1 MSAMSAG
8 RSALRMGPAELVQAA
23 AMARRFYLEGKS
35 KIQIAEEFGV
45 SRFKVARVLETA
57 LERDLVRIEI
67 RVPAELDAERSDA
80 LRARY
85 GLRHAVVVESPAE
98 EQDDAPDPENL
109 GEVAADLLGELV
121 NEGDVLGLAW
131 GRSTIHMAA
140 ALDRLPPCTVV
151 QLTGVYD
158 AGTAERGS
166 VEAVRRAAQVSGGE
180 AHPIYAPMLLPD
192 PATAAALRHQTGIA
206 RAFDYFDK
214 VTVAAVSIGSWEPG
228 ISTVHDMLSDEERAH
243 YASLGVAAEMS
254 AHLFDT
260 EGRRVGRD
268 LGERCITVEADR
280 LRRIPE
286 VVAIAGGQ
294 RKAAAIGAVLR
305 SGLVTSLVTDTAAA
319 DYLLTESAAPQRL
332 GCWSG
337 PTRTAT
343 ERHRGGRRRPG
354 RGHGNARTAH
364 APSGRS
370 RVRRLSPGPRPGPSP
385 PGTPPAPRTDSHRPG
400 CSAGSAATSRGC
412 RASSC
417 ASPPD
422 TA

>member
-1 MSAMSAG
+1 MNNGEENAVSAMSAG

-85 GLRHAVVVESPAE
+85 GLRHAVVVESPA
-98 EQDDAPDPENL
+98 DATEDALPGSPGFAGSAPTDPENL

-140 ALDRLPPCTVV
+140 ALHQLPPCTVV

-192 PATAAALRHQTGIA
+192 PATAAALRNQTGIA
-206 RAFDYFDK
+206 RAFEYFDK

-254 AHLFDT
+254 AHLFDAQ
-260 EGRRVGRD
+260 GRRVGRD

-286 VVAIAGGQ
+286 VVAIAGGL
-294 RKAAAIGAVLR
+294 RKASAIDAVLR

-319 DYLLTESAAPQRL
+319 DFLLSET
-332 GCWSG
+332 G
-337 PTRTAT
+337 TA
-343 ERHRGGRRRPG
+343 
-354 RGHGNARTAH
+354 
-364 APSGRS
+364 
-370 RVRRLSPGPRPGPSP
+370 PRP
-385 PGTPPAPRTDSHRPG
+385 ALD
-400 CSAGSAATSRGC
+400 
-412 RASSC
+412 RAD
-417 ASPPD
+417 PD
-422 TA
+422 D

>member
-1 MSAMSAG
+1 MTGMSAG
-8 RSALRMGPAELVQAA
+8 RPALRMGPAELVQAA

-67 RVPAELDAERSDA
+67 RVPAELDAERSDK

-98 EQDDAPDPENL
+98 SEEQSPDPENL

-131 GRSTIHMAA
+131 GRSTINMAA

-166 VEAVRRAAQVSGGE
+166 VEAVRRAAQVSGGD

-192 PATAAALRHQTGIA
+192 AATAAALRNQTGIA
-206 RAFDYFDK
+206 RAFEYFDK
-214 VTVAAVSIGSWEPG
+214 VTVACVSIGSWEPG

-254 AHLFDT
+254 AHLFDVD
-260 EGRRVGRD
+260 GRRVGRD

-294 RKAAAIGAVLR
+294 RKGAAIDAVLR

-319 DYLLTESAAPQRL
+319 DYLL
-332 GCWSG
+332 
-337 PTRTAT
+337 
-343 ERHRGGRRRPG
+343 
-354 RGHGNARTAH
+354 
-364 APSGRS
+364 
-370 RVRRLSPGPRPGPSP
+370 
-385 PGTPPAPRTDSHRPG
+385 
-400 CSAGSAATSRGC
+400 SAGSAPKPALD
-412 RASSC
+412 RAD
-417 ASPPD
+417 PD
-422 TA
+422 GE

>member
-85 GLRHAVVVESPAE
+85 GLRHAVVVESPADSPDVE
-98 EQDDAPDPENL
+98 TADAPDPENL
-109 GEVAADLLGELV
+109 GAVAADLLGELV
-121 NEGDVLGLAW
+121 TEGDVLGLAW

-140 ALDRLPPCTVV
+140 ALHRLPPCTVV

-192 PATAAALRHQTGIA
+192 PATAAALRNQTGIA
-206 RAFDYFDK
+206 RAFEYFDK

-228 ISTVHDMLSDEERAH
+228 ISTVHDMLTDEERGH

-254 AHLFDT
+254 AHLFDS

-286 VVAIAGGQ
+286 VVAIAGGL

-319 DYLLTESAAPQRL
+319 DFLLTESAPGSRPAL
-332 GCWSG
+332 
-337 PTRTAT
+337 
-343 ERHRGGRRRPG
+343 ER
-354 RGHGNARTAH
+354 A
-364 APSGRS
+364 
-370 RVRRLSPGPRPGPSP
+370 
-385 PGTPPAPRTDSHRPG
+385 D
-400 CSAGSAATSRGC
+400 
-412 RASSC
+412 
-417 ASPPD
+417 PD
-422 TA
+422 GV

>member
-1 MSAMSAG
+1 MVASRPQSA
-8 RSALRMGPAELVQAA
+8 MGPAELVQAA

-85 GLRHAVVVESPAE
+85 GLRHAVVVESPADAT
-98 EQDDAPDPENL
+98 DDAPDPENL

-121 NEGDVLGLAW
+121 TEGDVLGLAW

-140 ALDRLPPCTVV
+140 ALHRLPPCTVV

-158 AGTAERGS
+158 AGTADRGS
-166 VEAVRRAAQVSGGE
+166 VEAVRRAADVSGGE

-192 PATAAALRHQTGIA
+192 SATAAALRGQTGIA
-206 RAFDYFDK
+206 RAFEYFDK
-214 VTVAAVSIGSWEPG
+214 VTVACVSIGSWAPG
-228 ISTVHDMLSDEERAH
+228 ISTVYDMLSEQEREH
-243 YASLGVAAEMS
+243 YASLGAAAEMS
-254 AHLFDT
+254 AHLFDAD
-260 EGRRVGRD
+260 GRRIGRD

-286 VVAIAGGQ
+286 VVAIAGGRQ
-294 RKAAAIGAVLR
+294 KAAAIGAVLR

-319 DYLLTESAAPQRL
+319 DHLLLET
-332 GCWSG
+332 G
-337 PTRTAT
+337 
-343 ERHRGGRRRPG
+343 
-354 RGHGNARTAH
+354 
-364 APSGRS
+364 
-370 RVRRLSPGPRPGPSP
+370 PGPRP
-385 PGTPPAPRTDSHRPG
+385 ALE
-400 CSAGSAATSRGC
+400 
-412 RASSC
+412 RAD
-417 ASPPD
+417 PD
-422 TA
+422 GV

>member
-1 MSAMSAG
+1 MNSSEEIAVTGMSAG
-8 RSALRMGPAELVQAA
+8 RPALRMGPAELVQAA

-67 RVPAELDAERSDA
+67 RVPAELDAERSDK

-98 EQDDAPDPENL
+98 SEEQSPDPENL

-131 GRSTIHMAA
+131 GRSTINMAA

-166 VEAVRRAAQVSGGE
+166 VEAVRRAAQVSGGD

-192 PATAAALRHQTGIA
+192 AATAAALRNQTGIA
-206 RAFDYFDK
+206 RAFEYFDK
-214 VTVAAVSIGSWEPG
+214 VTVACVSIGSWEPG

-254 AHLFDT
+254 AHLFDVD
-260 EGRRVGRD
+260 GRRVGRD

-294 RKAAAIGAVLR
+294 RKGAAIDAVLR

-319 DYLLTESAAPQRL
+319 DYLL
-332 GCWSG
+332 
-337 PTRTAT
+337 
-343 ERHRGGRRRPG
+343 
-354 RGHGNARTAH
+354 
-364 APSGRS
+364 
-370 RVRRLSPGPRPGPSP
+370 
-385 PGTPPAPRTDSHRPG
+385 
-400 CSAGSAATSRGC
+400 SAGSAPKPALD
-412 RASSC
+412 RAD
-417 ASPPD
+417 PD
-422 TA
+422 GE

>member
-1 MSAMSAG
+1 MSGMSAG
-8 RSALRMGPAELVQAA
+8 RSAMRMGPAELVQAA

-98 EQDDAPDPENL
+98 VSEESPDPENL

-121 NEGDVLGLAW
+121 TEGDVLGLAW

-166 VEAVRRAAQVSGGE
+166 VEAVRRAAQVSGGD

-192 PATAAALRHQTGIA
+192 AATAEALRHQTGIA
-206 RAFDYFDK
+206 RAFEYFDK
-214 VTVAAVSIGSWEPG
+214 VTVACVSIGSWEPG
-228 ISTVHDMLSDEERAH
+228 ISTVYDMLSDEERAH
-243 YASLGVAAEMS
+243 YSSSVSPPRRPRISSTPRAAGS
-254 AHLFDT
+254 AGT
-260 EGRRVGRD
+260 W
-268 LGERCITVEADR
+268 A
-280 LRRIPE
+280 
-286 VVAIAGGQ
+286 
-294 RKAAAIGAVLR
+294 
-305 SGLVTSLVTDTAAA
+305 
-319 DYLLTESAAPQRL
+319 SAASPSR
-332 GCWSG
+332 
-337 PTRTAT
+337 RTSCAVSP
-343 ERHRGGRRRPG
+343 RSSRSRAGSGRRRRSTPCCGPG
-354 RGHGNARTAH
+354 
-364 APSGRS
+364 S
-370 RVRRLSPGPRPGPSP
+370 SP
-385 PGTPPAPRTDSHRPG
+385 AW
-400 CSAGSAATSRGC
+400 
-412 RASSC
+412 
-417 ASPPD
+417 
-422 TA
+422 

>member
-1 MSAMSAG
+1 MSGMSAG
-8 RSALRMGPAELVQAA
+8 RSAMRMGPAELVQAA

-98 EQDDAPDPENL
+98 AEESPDPENL
-109 GEVAADLLGELV
+109 GETAADLLGELV

-166 VEAVRRAAQVSGGE
+166 VEAVRRAAQVSGGD

-192 PATAAALRHQTGIA
+192 VATAAALRNQTGIA
-206 RAFDYFDK
+206 RAFEYFDK
-214 VTVAAVSIGSWEPG
+214 VTVACVSIGSWEPG

-243 YASLGVAAEMS
+243 YASS
-254 AHLFDT
+254 
-260 EGRRVGRD
+260 
-268 LGERCITVEADR
+268 
-280 LRRIPE
+280 
-286 VVAIAGGQ
+286 
-294 RKAAAIGAVLR
+294 
-305 SGLVTSLVTDTAAA
+305 
-319 DYLLTESAAPQRL
+319 
-332 GCWSG
+332 
-337 PTRTAT
+337 
-343 ERHRGGRRRPG
+343 
-354 RGHGNARTAH
+354 
-364 APSGRS
+364 
-370 RVRRLSPGPRPGPSP
+370 
-385 PGTPPAPRTDSHRPG
+385 
-400 CSAGSAATSRGC
+400 
-412 RASSC
+412 
-417 ASPPD
+417 ASPPRCPR
-422 TA
+422 TSSTPRGAGWAGTWASGASRSRPTSSAVSPRSWRSRAGPARPWRSTRCCGRGSSPASSRTRPRPMC

>member
-1 MSAMSAG
+1 MNSESRCTYVVNSSEESAVSAMSAG
-8 RSALRMGPAELVQAA
+8 RSAMRMGPAELVQAA

-85 GLRHAVVVESPAE
+85 GLRHAVVVESPAATE
-98 EQDDAPDPENL
+98 DIEDSPDPENL
-109 GEVAADLLGELV
+109 GEVAAGLLAELV

-140 ALDRLPPCTVV
+140 ALDVLPPCTVV

-166 VEAVRRAAQVSGGE
+166 VEAVRRAAQVSGGD

-192 PATAAALRHQTGIA
+192 AATATALRHQTGIA
-206 RAFDYFDK
+206 RAFEYFDK

-228 ISTVHDMLSDEERAH
+228 ISTVHDMLTDEERAH

-254 AHLFDT
+254 AHLFDA

-294 RKAAAIGAVLR
+294 RKAAAIDAVLR

-319 DYLLTESAAPQRL
+319 DQLLI
-332 GCWSG
+332 
-337 PTRTAT
+337 
-343 ERHRGGRRRPG
+343 
-354 RGHGNARTAH
+354 
-364 APSGRS
+364 
-370 RVRRLSPGPRPGPSP
+370 
-385 PGTPPAPRTDSHRPG
+385 
-400 CSAGSAATSRGC
+400 AGSAPRPALD
-412 RASSC
+412 RAD
-417 ASPPD
+417 PD
-422 TA
+422 D

>member
-1 MSAMSAG
+1 MSTGEGDVTTG
-8 RSALRMGPAELVQAA
+8 RSPVRMGPAEMVQAA

-67 RVPAELDAERSDA
+67 RVPDA

-85 GLRHAVVVESPAE
+85 GLRHAVVVESPADAE
-98 EQDDAPDPENL
+98 ETPDPENL

-206 RAFDYFDK
+206 RAFEYFDK

-260 EGRRVGRD
+260 NGRRVGRD

-305 SGLVTSLVTDTAAA
+305 SGLVTSLVTDRAAA
-319 DYLLTESAAPQRL
+319 DYLLTES
-332 GCWSG
+332 
-337 PTRTAT
+337 
-343 ERHRGGRRRPG
+343 
-354 RGHGNARTAH
+354 
-364 APSGRS
+364 
-370 RVRRLSPGPRPGPSP
+370 SPG
-385 PGTPPAPRTDSHRPG
+385 THPALDRTD
-400 CSAGSAATSRGC
+400 
-412 RASSC
+412 
-417 ASPPD
+417 PD
-422 TA
+422 GV

>member
-1 MSAMSAG
+1 MTGMSAG
-8 RSALRMGPAELVQAA
+8 RPALRMGPAELVQAA

-67 RVPAELDAERSDA
+67 RVPAELDAERSDK

-98 EQDDAPDPENL
+98 SEEQSPDPENL

-166 VEAVRRAAQVSGGE
+166 VEAVRRAAQVSGGD

-192 PATAAALRHQTGIA
+192 AATAAALRNQTGIA
-206 RAFDYFDK
+206 RAFEYFDK
-214 VTVAAVSIGSWEPG
+214 VTVACVSIGSWEPG

-254 AHLFDT
+254 AHLFDAD
-260 EGRRVGRD
+260 GRRVGRD

-294 RKAAAIGAVLR
+294 RKAAAIDAVLR

-319 DYLLTESAAPQRL
+319 DHLL
-332 GCWSG
+332 
-337 PTRTAT
+337 
-343 ERHRGGRRRPG
+343 
-354 RGHGNARTAH
+354 
-364 APSGRS
+364 
-370 RVRRLSPGPRPGPSP
+370 
-385 PGTPPAPRTDSHRPG
+385 
-400 CSAGSAATSRGC
+400 SAGSAPKPALD
-412 RASSC
+412 RAD
-417 ASPPD
+417 PD
-422 TA
+422 GE

>member
-1 MSAMSAG
+1 
-8 RSALRMGPAELVQAA
+8 MGPAELVQAA

-85 GLRHAVVVESPAE
+85 GLRYAVVVESPADTA
-98 EQDDAPDPENL
+98 DDAPDPENL

-121 NEGDVLGLAW
+121 VEGDVLGLAW

-158 AGTAERGS
+158 AGTVERGS
-166 VEAVRRAAQVSGGE
+166 VEAVRRAAAVAGGE

-192 PATAAALRHQTGIA
+192 SATAAALRGQPGIA
-206 RAFDYFDK
+206 RAVEYFDK
-214 VTVAAVSIGSWEPG
+214 ITIACVSIGSWAPG
-228 ISTVHDMLSDEERAH
+228 ISTVYDMLSGEEREH
-243 YASLGVAAEMS
+243 YTSLGAAAEMS

-260 EGRRVGRD
+260 EGRRIGRD

-280 LRRIPE
+280 LRRTPE
-286 VVAIAGGQ
+286 VIAIAGGV

-319 DYLLTESAAPQRL
+319 DHLLHETSPSA
-332 GCWSG
+332 
-337 PTRTAT
+337 
-343 ERHRGGRRRPG
+343 RP
-354 RGHGNARTAH
+354 A
-364 APSGRS
+364 
-370 RVRRLSPGPRPGPSP
+370 L
-385 PGTPPAPRTDSHRPG
+385 D
-400 CSAGSAATSRGC
+400 
-412 RASSC
+412 RAD
-417 ASPPD
+417 PD
-422 TA
+422 D

>member
-1 MSAMSAG
+1 
-8 RSALRMGPAELVQAA
+8 MGPAELVQAA

-67 RVPAELDAERSDA
+67 RVPSELDAERSDA

-85 GLRHAVVVESPAE
+85 GLRHAVVVESPA
-98 EQDDAPDPENL
+98 DAPPAFGGQAPPEDAADPENL

-121 NEGDVLGLAW
+121 AEGDVLGLAW

-140 ALDRLPPCTVV
+140 ALHRLPPCTVV

-158 AGTAERGS
+158 AGTADRGS
-166 VEAVRRAAQVSGGE
+166 VEAVRRAADVAGGE

-192 PATAAALRHQTGIA
+192 SATAEALRRQTGIA

-214 VTVAAVSIGSWEPG
+214 VTVACVSIGSWEPG
-228 ISTVHDMLSDEERAH
+228 VSTVYDMLSEQEREH
-243 YASLGVAAEMS
+243 YASLGAAAEMS
-254 AHLFDT
+254 AHLFDA
-260 EGRRVGRD
+260 EGRRIGRD

-286 VVAIAGGQ
+286 VVAIAGGG

-319 DYLLTESAAPQRL
+319 DHLLLET
-332 GCWSG
+332 G
-337 PTRTAT
+337 
-343 ERHRGGRRRPG
+343 
-354 RGHGNARTAH
+354 
-364 APSGRS
+364 
-370 RVRRLSPGPRPGPSP
+370 PGPRP
-385 PGTPPAPRTDSHRPG
+385 ALD
-400 CSAGSAATSRGC
+400 
-412 RASSC
+412 RAD
-417 ASPPD
+417 PD
-422 TA
+422 GA

>member
-1 MSAMSAG
+1 MSTGG
-8 RSALRMGPAELVQAA
+8 RSAMRMGPAELVQAA

-85 GLRHAVVVESPAE
+85 GLRHAVVVESPSSADEVE
-98 EQDDAPDPENL
+98 ESPDPENL

-121 NEGDVLGLAW
+121 TEGDVLGLAW

-140 ALDRLPPCTVV
+140 ALDQLPPCTVV

-192 PATAAALRHQTGIA
+192 PATAAALRNQTGIA
-206 RAFDYFDK
+206 RAFEYFDK

-254 AHLFDT
+254 AHLFDA

-294 RKAAAIGAVLR
+294 RKAAAIDAVLR

-319 DYLLTESAAPQRL
+319 DQLLVM
-332 GCWSG
+332 G
-337 PTRTAT
+337 AT
-343 ERHRGGRRRPG
+343 PH
-354 RGHGNARTAH
+354 
-364 APSGRS
+364 
-370 RVRRLSPGPRPGPSP
+370 
-385 PGTPPAPRTDSHRPG
+385 PALDRADPD
-400 CSAGSAATSRGC
+400 GS
-412 RASSC
+412 
-417 ASPPD
+417 
-422 TA
+422 

>member
-1 MSAMSAG
+1 MVASRPQSG
-8 RSALRMGPAELVQAA
+8 MGPAELVQAA

-67 RVPAELDAERSDA
+67 RVPSELDAERSDA

-85 GLRHAVVVESPAE
+85 GLRHAVVVESPADAPPAFGA
-98 EQDDAPDPENL
+98 QNPPDDAADPENL

-140 ALDRLPPCTVV
+140 ALHRLPPCTVV

-158 AGTAERGS
+158 AGTADRGS
-166 VEAVRRAAQVSGGE
+166 VEAVRRAADVAGGE

-192 PATAAALRHQTGIA
+192 SATAEALRRQTGIA
-206 RAFDYFDK
+206 RAFEYFDK
-214 VTVAAVSIGSWEPG
+214 VTVACVSIGSWEPG
-228 ISTVHDMLSDEERAH
+228 VSTVYDMLSEEEREH
-243 YASLGVAAEMS
+243 YASLGAAAEMS
-254 AHLFDT
+254 AHLFDA
-260 EGRRVGRD
+260 EGRRIGRD

-286 VVAIAGGQ
+286 VVAIAGGR

-319 DYLLTESAAPQRL
+319 DHLLLET
-332 GCWSG
+332 G
-337 PTRTAT
+337 
-343 ERHRGGRRRPG
+343 
-354 RGHGNARTAH
+354 
-364 APSGRS
+364 
-370 RVRRLSPGPRPGPSP
+370 PGPRPALDRADP
-385 PGTPPAPRTDSHRPG
+385 D
-400 CSAGSAATSRGC
+400 GS
-412 RASSC
+412 
-417 ASPPD
+417 
-422 TA
+422 

>member
-1 MSAMSAG
+1 VTG
-8 RSALRMGPAELVQAA
+8 RSAMRMGPAELVQAA

-35 KIQIAEEFGV
+35 KIQIAQEFGV

-85 GLRHAVVVESPAE
+85 GLRHAVVVESPA
-98 EQDDAPDPENL
+98 DAEADTADPENL

-121 NEGDVLGLAW
+121 TEGDVLGLAW

-140 ALDRLPPCTVV
+140 ALDQLPPCTVV

-192 PATAAALRHQTGIA
+192 SATAAALRGQTGIA
-206 RAFDYFDK
+206 RAFEYFDK
-214 VTVAAVSIGSWEPG
+214 VTVACVSIGAWAPG
-228 ISTVHDMLSDEERAH
+228 ISTVYDMLSEGERAH
-243 YASLGVAAEMS
+243 YASLGTAAEMS

-260 EGRRVGRD
+260 EGRRIGRD

-286 VVAIAGGQ
+286 VVAIAGGH

-319 DYLLTESAAPQRL
+319 DYLLHET
-332 GCWSG
+332 G
-337 PTRTAT
+337 
-343 ERHRGGRRRPG
+343 
-354 RGHGNARTAH
+354 
-364 APSGRS
+364 
-370 RVRRLSPGPRPGPSP
+370 PGPRP
-385 PGTPPAPRTDSHRPG
+385 ALE
-400 CSAGSAATSRGC
+400 
-412 RASSC
+412 RAD
-417 ASPPD
+417 PD
-422 TA
+422 GI

>member
-1 MSAMSAG
+1 
-8 RSALRMGPAELVQAA
+8 MGPAELVQAA

-67 RVPAELDAERSDA
+67 RVPSELDAERSDA

-85 GLRHAVVVESPAE
+85 GLRHAVVVESPADAPPAFGG
-98 EQDDAPDPENL
+98 QNPPDDAADPENL

-140 ALDRLPPCTVV
+140 ALHRLPPCTVV

-158 AGTAERGS
+158 AGTADRGS
-166 VEAVRRAAQVSGGE
+166 VEAVRRAADVSGGE

-192 PATAAALRHQTGIA
+192 SATAEALRRQTGIA
-206 RAFDYFDK
+206 RAFEYFDK
-214 VTVAAVSIGSWEPG
+214 VTVACVSIGSWEPG
-228 ISTVHDMLSDEERAH
+228 VSTVYDMLSEQEREH
-243 YASLGVAAEMS
+243 YASLGAAAEMS
-254 AHLFDT
+254 AHLFDA
-260 EGRRVGRD
+260 EGRRIGRD

-286 VVAIAGGQ
+286 VVAIAGGR
-294 RKAAAIGAVLR
+294 RKADAIGAVLR

-319 DYLLTESAAPQRL
+319 DHLLLET
-332 GCWSG
+332 G
-337 PTRTAT
+337 
-343 ERHRGGRRRPG
+343 
-354 RGHGNARTAH
+354 
-364 APSGRS
+364 
-370 RVRRLSPGPRPGPSP
+370 PGPRP
-385 PGTPPAPRTDSHRPG
+385 ALD
-400 CSAGSAATSRGC
+400 
-412 RASSC
+412 RAD
-417 ASPPD
+417 PD
-422 TA
+422 GA

>member
-1 MSAMSAG
+1 MNSSEEIAVSGMSAG
-8 RSALRMGPAELVQAA
+8 RSAMRMGPAELVQAA

-98 EQDDAPDPENL
+98 AEETPDPENL

-166 VEAVRRAAQVSGGE
+166 VEAVRRAAQVSGGD

-192 PATAAALRHQTGIA
+192 AATAAALRNQTGIA
-206 RAFDYFDK
+206 RAFEYFDK
-214 VTVAAVSIGSWEPG
+214 VTVACVSIGSWEPG

-254 AHLFDT
+254 AHLFDA
-260 EGRRVGRD
+260 EGRRIGRD
-268 LGERCITVEADR
+268 LGERCITVKADQ

-294 RKAAAIGAVLR
+294 RKASAIDAVLR
-305 SGLVTSLVTDTAAA
+305 SGLVTSLVTDTSAA
-319 DYLLTESAAPQRL
+319 DYLMTT
-332 GCWSG
+332 G
-337 PTRTAT
+337 PT
-343 ERHRGGRRRPG
+343 
-354 RGHGNARTAH
+354 
-364 APSGRS
+364 
-370 RVRRLSPGPRPGPSP
+370 PRP
-385 PGTPPAPRTDSHRPG
+385 AL
-400 CSAGSAATSRGC
+400 SR
-412 RASSC
+412 AD
-417 ASPPD
+417 PD
-422 TA
+422 GA

>member
-1 MSAMSAG
+1 MNSSEEIAVSGMSAG
-8 RSALRMGPAELVQAA
+8 RSAMRMGPAELVQAA

-85 GLRHAVVVESPAE
+85 GLRHAVVVESPA
-98 EQDDAPDPENL
+98 DAEDSPDPENL

-131 GRSTIHMAA
+131 GRSTINMAA

-166 VEAVRRAAQVSGGE
+166 VEAVRRAAQVSGGD

-192 PATAAALRHQTGIA
+192 AATAAALRNQTGIA
-206 RAFDYFDK
+206 RAFEYFDK
-214 VTVAAVSIGSWEPG
+214 VTVACVSIGSWEPG

-254 AHLFDT
+254 AHLFDAD
-260 EGRRVGRD
+260 GRRVGRD
-268 LGERCITVEADR
+268 LGERCITVKADQ

-294 RKAAAIGAVLR
+294 RKAAAIDAVLR

-319 DYLLTESAAPQRL
+319 DYLMTA
-332 GCWSG
+332 G
-337 PTRTAT
+337 PTPKPAL
-343 ERHRGGRRRPG
+343 
-354 RGHGNARTAH
+354 N
-364 APSGRS
+364 RS
-370 RVRRLSPGPRPGPSP
+370 
-385 PGTPPAPRTDSHRPG
+385 D
-400 CSAGSAATSRGC
+400 
-412 RASSC
+412 
-417 ASPPD
+417 PD
-422 TA
+422 GI

>member
-1 MSAMSAG
+1 MSAG
-8 RSALRMGPAELVQAA
+8 RSAMRMGPAELVQAA

-85 GLRHAVVVESPAE
+85 GLRHAVVVESPA
-98 EQDDAPDPENL
+98 DGAGAADHHDPENL

-121 NEGDVLGLAW
+121 TEGDILGLAW

-166 VEAVRRAAQVSGGE
+166 VEAVRRAAQVSGGD

-192 PATAAALRHQTGIA
+192 AATAAALRHQTGIA
-206 RAFDYFDK
+206 RAFEYFDK
-214 VTVAAVSIGSWEPG
+214 VTVACVSIGSWEAG
-228 ISTVHDMLSDEERAH
+228 ISTVHDMLAAEDRAH

-254 AHLFDT
+254 AHLFDA

-268 LGERCITVEADR
+268 LGERCITVKTEQ

-294 RKAAAIGAVLR
+294 RKGAAIDAVLR
-305 SGLVTSLVTDTAAA
+305 SGLVTSLVTDTSAA
-319 DYLLTESAAPQRL
+319 DYLM
-332 GCWSG
+332 
-337 PTRTAT
+337 TA
-343 ERHRGGRRRPG
+343 
-354 RGHGNARTAH
+354 
-364 APSGRS
+364 
-370 RVRRLSPGPRPGPSP
+370 
-385 PGTPPAPRTDSHRPG
+385 GTTPKPALNRADPD
-400 CSAGSAATSRGC
+400 GS
-412 RASSC
+412 
-417 ASPPD
+417 
-422 TA
+422 

>member
-1 MSAMSAG
+1 
-8 RSALRMGPAELVQAA
+8 MGPAELMQAA

-35 KIQIAEEFGV
+35 KIQIADEFGV

-85 GLRHAVVVESPAE
+85 GLRHAVVVESPVDAADAVPGATA
-98 EQDDAPDPENL
+98 DDAAADPENL

-121 NEGDVLGLAW
+121 TEGDVLGLAW

-140 ALDRLPPCTVV
+140 ALRQLPPCTVV

-158 AGTAERGS
+158 AGTADRGS
-166 VEAVRRAAQVSGGE
+166 VEAVRRAAEVAGGE

-192 PATAAALRHQTGIA
+192 PATATALRSQTGIA
-206 RAFDYFDK
+206 RAFEYFDK

-228 ISTVHDMLSDEERAH
+228 ISTVHDMLSDSERAH
-243 YASLGVAAEMS
+243 YSSLGVAAEMS
-254 AHLFDT
+254 AHLFDA
-260 EGRRVGRD
+260 EGRRIGRD

-294 RKAAAIGAVLR
+294 RKSEAIAAVLR

-319 DYLLTESAAPQRL
+319 DHLLHET
-332 GCWSG
+332 G
-337 PTRTAT
+337 
-343 ERHRGGRRRPG
+343 
-354 RGHGNARTAH
+354 
-364 APSGRS
+364 
-370 RVRRLSPGPRPGPSP
+370 PGPRPALDRADPDGP
-385 PGTPPAPRTDSHRPG
+385 
-400 CSAGSAATSRGC
+400 
-412 RASSC
+412 
-417 ASPPD
+417 
-422 TA
+422 

>member
-1 MSAMSAG
+1 MNSSEEIAVSGMSAG
-8 RSALRMGPAELVQAA
+8 RSAMRMGPAELVQAA

-98 EQDDAPDPENL
+98 VADESPDPENL

-166 VEAVRRAAQVSGGE
+166 VEAVRRAAQVSGGD

-192 PATAAALRHQTGIA
+192 AATAAALRNQTGIA
-206 RAFDYFDK
+206 RAFEYFDK
-214 VTVAAVSIGSWEPG
+214 VTVACVSIGSWEPG

-254 AHLFDT
+254 AHLFDA

-294 RKAAAIGAVLR
+294 RKAAAIDAVLR
-305 SGLVTSLVTDTAAA
+305 SGLVTSLVTDTSAA
-319 DYLLTESAAPQRL
+319 DYLMTA
-332 GCWSG
+332 G
-337 PTRTAT
+337 PT
-343 ERHRGGRRRPG
+343 
-354 RGHGNARTAH
+354 
-364 APSGRS
+364 
-370 RVRRLSPGPRPGPSP
+370 PRPALNRADPDGP
-385 PGTPPAPRTDSHRPG
+385 
-400 CSAGSAATSRGC
+400 
-412 RASSC
+412 
-417 ASPPD
+417 
-422 TA
+422 

>member
-1 MSAMSAG
+1 MVASRPQSG
-8 RSALRMGPAELVQAA
+8 MGPAELVQAA

-67 RVPAELDAERSDA
+67 RVPSELDAERSDA

-85 GLRHAVVVESPAE
+85 GLRHAVVVESPA
-98 EQDDAPDPENL
+98 DAPAAFGGGTPTEDAADPENL
-109 GEVAADLLGELV
+109 GEVAAGLLGELV

-140 ALDRLPPCTVV
+140 ALHRLPPCTVV

-158 AGTAERGS
+158 AGTADRGS
-166 VEAVRRAAQVSGGE
+166 VEAVRRAADVAGGE

-192 PATAAALRHQTGIA
+192 PATAAALRGQTGIA
-206 RAFDYFDK
+206 RAFEYFDK
-214 VTVAAVSIGSWEPG
+214 VTVACVSIGSWAPG
-228 ISTVHDMLSDEERAH
+228 ISTVYDMLSEQEREH
-243 YASLGVAAEMS
+243 YASLGAAAEMS
-254 AHLFDT
+254 AHLFDAD
-260 EGRRVGRD
+260 GRRIGRD

-286 VVAIAGGQ
+286 VVAIAGGR

-319 DYLLTESAAPQRL
+319 DHLLLET
-332 GCWSG
+332 G
-337 PTRTAT
+337 
-343 ERHRGGRRRPG
+343 
-354 RGHGNARTAH
+354 
-364 APSGRS
+364 
-370 RVRRLSPGPRPGPSP
+370 PGPRP
-385 PGTPPAPRTDSHRPG
+385 ALD
-400 CSAGSAATSRGC
+400 
-412 RASSC
+412 RAD
-417 ASPPD
+417 PD
-422 TA
+422 GV